1 MTADIDTLMT
11 QTSGD
16 ISHDDTSCYKE
27 PLNVNCYKFMD
38 DAYYGEAGFRD
49 GTYLTPHMREM
60 AYTARRQTS
69 VYKNFVRPI
78 FDAMY
83 SPVFAD
89 DIPRNIEENSLFASF
104 LKDTDNNGTSLD
116 SAIQEAIS
124 IAVRHGQSFIV
135 MDNFPAV
142 DQPETIMQARHDRV
156 YPYIMVKTALDVET
170 YELDRWGNIV
180 TITFTDR
187 KVVINKKE
195 TQLYRTWT
203 KTSSI
208 LVEKTGEGK
217 YKPVEQPVDHN
228 LGVLPV
234 IPIYLLVRRDKTK
247 LCVNPPLYDLAR
259 ISLVIYNKDS
269 EVRDLERSQSFS
281 VLCVQTDRGGN
292 ISLGSRNVLFVPMET
307 TITPSFIS
315 PNPSILVGLMVN
327 AEKLRE
333 DLYKLAE
340 QNGVTA
346 VKSEASGVSES
357 YRFFGH
363 ESVLQKISAL
373 AAKLDQAIFDLF
385 CLYTGETPEYSTDYP
400 TDFAPGNITVE
411 VETLEK
417 YLGQN
422 PPPLAKSLAMQKW
435 TRLVLSDQDPE
446 ELQAALD
453 EIAAEAVEEEEPE
466 EEPMM
471 PPLPPVEGSTQEPN
485 EEEPEEVLE
494 AVE

>member
-16 ISHDDTSCYKE
+16 VSHDDTTCYKE
-27 PLNVNCYKFMD
+27 PLNVNQYKFMD
-38 DAYYGEAGFRD
+38 DAYYGENGFRD
-49 GTYLTPHMREM
+49 GTYLTPHQREM
-60 AYTARRQTS
+60 FYTARRQTS

-78 FDAMY
+78 FDAMVTPIF
-83 SPVFAD
+83 SDA
-89 DIPRNIEENSLFASF
+89 IPRNIDENSLFASF
-104 LKDTDNNGTSLD
+104 LEDTDNNGTPLD
-116 SAIQEAIS
+116 AAIQEAIS
-124 IAVRHGQSFIV
+124 VAVRHGQSFII

-142 DQPETIMQARHDRV
+142 DQPETVMQARQDRV
-156 YPYIMVKTALDVET
+156 FPYIMVKTALDVET

-180 TITFTDR
+180 TITFIDR
-187 KVVINKKE
+187 KVTINKKE

-203 KTSSI
+203 KTSSV
-208 LVEKTGEGK
+208 LVEKVGDGK
-217 YKPVEQPVDHN
+217 YKPVEEPVEHN
-228 LGVLPV
+228 LEVLPV
-234 IPIYLLVRRDKTK
+234 IPIYLSPRRDKTK

-281 VLCVQTDRGGN
+281 VLCVQSDRGGN
-292 ISLGSRNVLFVPMET
+292 ISLGSRNVLFVPMDT

-373 AAKLDQAIFDLF
+373 AGKLDQAIFDLF

-422 PPPLAKSLAMQKW
+422 PPPKAKSLALQKW
-435 TRLVLSDQDPE
+435 TRLILADQDPE
-446 ELQAALD
+446 ELQEALD
-453 EIAAEAVEEEEPE
+453 EIAAEAEEPE
-466 EEPMM
+466 EEPMA
-471 PPLPPVEGSTQEPN
+471 PPPPFEGSTEEPM
-485 EEEPEEVLE
+485 EEDPEEVVE